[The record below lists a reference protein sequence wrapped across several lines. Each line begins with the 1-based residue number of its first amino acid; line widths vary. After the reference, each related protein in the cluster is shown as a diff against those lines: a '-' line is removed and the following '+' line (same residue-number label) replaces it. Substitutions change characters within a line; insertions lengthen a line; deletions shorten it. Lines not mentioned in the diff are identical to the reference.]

1 MTDPV
6 EILTNE
12 LKSRGWIM
20 ATAESCTGG
29 MIAAAITD
37 RAGSSSVFDR
47 GFITYSNESKEEL
60 LGVPPEILRNDG
72 AVSRQCAAA
81 MVQGCLDRSRA
92 DLAVAVTG
100 IAGPDGGT
108 ADKPVGL
115 VYIGWGRRGGT
126 IQTQEHHFTG
136 NRASIRAQA
145 TAAALAHTIT
155 LAQKT
160 TETSH
165 E

>member
-1 MTDPV
+1 MTDLV

-12 LKSRGWIM
+12 LKSRGWMM

-29 MIAAAITD
+29 MIATAITD

-60 LGVPPEILRNDG
+60 LGVPPEILRNEG

-100 IAGPDGGT
+100 IAGPGGAT

-115 VYIGWGRRGGT
+115 VYIGWGRRGSLSGMA
-126 IQTQEHHFTG
+126 EHHFSG
-136 NRASIRAQA
+136 DRAAIRQQ
-145 TAAALAHTIT
+145 TVSAALQHLIDFM
-155 LAQKT
+155 KV
-160 TETSH
+160 H
-165 E
+165 P

>member
-1 MTDPV
+1 MTDLV

-12 LKSRGWIM
+12 LKSRGWMM

-29 MIAAAITD
+29 MIATAITD

-60 LGVPPEILRNDG
+60 LGVPPEILRNEG

-100 IAGPDGGT
+100 IAGPGGAT

-115 VYIGWGRRGGT
+115 VYIGWGRRGGLT
-126 IQTQEHHFTG
+126 GMAEHHFSG
-136 NRASIRAQA
+136 DRAAIRQQ
-145 TAAALAHTIT
+145 TVSAALQHLIDFM
-155 LAQKT
+155 KV
-160 TETSH
+160 H
-165 E
+165 P